1 MRLCHRTKHRMER
14 RYDLGDFWLTWGV
27 LLVYAK
33 GVKELLVVGER
44 SSAQKTL
51 NALRLSDRLKGWK
64 TGATDLDELQD
75 RDSLPDLTVVDV
87 PWPLSDR
94 ALKLFAH
101 TLAEKQ
107 DSSRAASFLILNFH
121 WPKGPE
127 KPAVVRFLR
136 HFRRPECIQV
146 YLSPK
151 REVLKAAVDAIGPTI
166 DLLRSS
172 VTKEASER
180 EQLPQP
186 SMLDK
191 MQKVLDVTKDL
202 RSDSGKLS
210 AKLIADLY
218 KVPQTDLANW
228 LGKKKQG
235 ISKTPDADSLQKSLE
250 YFERIARL
258 RIALS
263 DEDFRKWLRM
273 RNELLDGATPL
284 ELIAQGKLQL
294 VVDFVADMIT
304 GSPT

>member
-1 MRLCHRTKHRMER
+1 
-14 RYDLGDFWLTWGV
+14 
-27 LLVYAK
+27 
-33 GVKELLVVGER
+33 VKELLVVGER

-87 PWPLSDR
+87 PWPLSDH
-94 ALKLFAH
+94 ALKIFAH
-101 TLAEKQ
+101 ILAEKQ

-136 HFRRPECIQV
+136 HFRRPERIQV

-172 VTKEASER
+172 ATKESRER
-180 EQLPQP
+180 EQQPQP

-284 ELIAQGKLQL
+284 EIIAQGKLQL
-294 VVDFVADMIT
+294 VADFVADMVT

>member
-1 MRLCHRTKHRMER
+1 
-14 RYDLGDFWLTWGV
+14 
-27 LLVYAK
+27 
-33 GVKELLVVGER
+33 
-44 SSAQKTL
+44 
-51 NALRLSDRLKGWK
+51 
-64 TGATDLDELQD
+64 
-75 RDSLPDLTVVDV
+75 
-87 PWPLSDR
+87 
-94 ALKLFAH
+94 
-101 TLAEKQ
+101 
-107 DSSRAASFLILNFH
+107 
-121 WPKGPE
+121 
-127 KPAVVRFLR
+127 VRFLR

-172 VTKEASER
+172 VTKEASEP

>member
-1 MRLCHRTKHRMER
+1 M
-14 RYDLGDFWLTWGV
+14 
-27 LLVYAK
+27 
-33 GVKELLVVGER
+33 KELLVVGE
-44 SSAQKTL
+44 STSAQKTL
-51 NALRLSDRLKGWK
+51 QALRLSDRLKGWK

-87 PWPLSDR
+87 PWQLSDH

-107 DSSRAASFLILNFH
+107 DSSRTASFLILNFH

-127 KPAVVRFLR
+127 KPTLKRFLR
-136 HFRRPECIQV
+136 HFRRLDLIQV
-146 YLSPK
+146 HLSPK
-151 REVLKAAVDAIGPTI
+151 REVLKAAVDALEPTI

-172 VTKEASER
+172 STEEAIDR
-180 EQLPQP
+180 DPPQP

-228 LGKKKQG
+228 LGKSKQ
-235 ISKTPDADSLQKSLE
+235 SVFKTPDADSLQNSLE

-258 RIALS
+258 RVALS

-273 RNELLDGATPL
+273 PNDLLDGKTPL
-284 ELIAQGKLQL
+284 GLIAQGKWQL
-294 VVDFVADMIT
+294 VADYVADMIT
-304 GSPT
+304 GNPS

>member
-1 MRLCHRTKHRMER
+1 
-14 RYDLGDFWLTWGV
+14 
-27 LLVYAK
+27 
-33 GVKELLVVGER
+33 VKELLVVGER
-44 SSAQKTL
+44 SRAQKTL
-51 NALRLSDRLKGWK
+51 HALRLSDRFKDWK

-87 PWPLSDR
+87 PWQLSDH
-94 ALKLFAH
+94 ALKRFAN

-107 DSSRAASFLILNFH
+107 ESSRKESFLILNFH
-121 WPKGPE
+121 WPKHPA
-127 KPAVVRFLR
+127 KPAVLRFLR
-136 HFRRPECIQV
+136 HFRRPDRIQV
-146 YLSPK
+146 YYRPK
-151 REVLKAAVDAIGPTI
+151 RDVLNAAVDAIEPAI

-172 VTKEASER
+172 AVKEASDR
-180 EQLPQP
+180 EPPQP

-202 RSDSGKLS
+202 RTDSGKLS

-218 KVPQTDLANW
+218 RVPQTDLGNW

-235 ISKTPDADSLQKSLE
+235 ISKTPDADSLQNSLE

-284 ELIAQGKLQL
+284 ELIAQGKWQI
-294 VVDFVADMIT
+294 VADFVADMIT